1 MATRQVNR
9 SFNKSNVSANT
20 NNNNDNN
27 KYTLNNAFEI

>member
-9 SFNKSNVSANT
+9 SFNKSNVSVNT